1 MSIYRE
7 KKRKNF
13 WKARRTKPEKPLK
26 SFVGEIALCS
36 YIQGRKG
43 NKITFNRRC
52 HLGTNFFDLSIS
64 FVAVKNSS
72 FRTQDPLFTSVH
84 QMQHTWRVLC
94 MSSSTV
100 YILWWVSWSCRLFD
114 ACWLPDWEW
123 LIRTT
128 MNVPRIVYN
137 QGRIAHRN
145 VCRQIRE
152 SPWQAIACECIWAA
166 SLPQKM
172 PADNTTRWMV
182 KQSSC
187 SELKQLFQ
195 ILVLAFWILS
205 FFFICAVT
213 NC

>member
-7 KKRKNF
+7 KRERTSERPGEQNQRSL
-13 WKARRTKPEKPLK
+13 WNPLLRRLPYVVISKEEREIK
-26 SFVGEIALCS
+26 SHLTEGATLVQISLISPSHLLQSKIPFLEHKILCLQVS
-36 YIQGRKG
+36 
-43 NKITFNRRC
+43 
-52 HLGTNFFDLSIS
+52 
-64 FVAVKNSS
+64 VKCNT
-72 FRTQDPLFTSVH
+72 RG
-84 QMQHTWRVLC
+84 RVLC

-100 YILWWVSWSCRLFD
+100 YILWWVSLSCRLFD
-114 ACWLPDWEW
+114 ACWLLGWEW

-128 MNVPRIVYN
+128 MHVPRIVYN

-145 VCRQIRE
+145 ICRQIRE
-152 SPWQAIACECIWAA
+152 SPWQAIACVCIWAA

-172 PADNTTRWMV
+172 PADNTKRWMV
-182 KQSSC
+182 KQSSY

-195 ILVLAFWILS
+195 ILILAFCILS